1 MYVLLK
7 QEEEVWWVQ
16 PLRNVAIS
24 YLFVAAPQKLYP
36 VWILNGQ
43 NLSFRAH
50 LMNFYIIK
58 TL

>member
-7 QEEEVWWVQ
+7 QEVWWAQ
-16 PLRNVAIS
+16 PLRNIAIS